1 MALFRKKKREE
12 EDPTSHK
19 QSLRSGQKASQGGE
33 MKSVRRRRLK
43 KMEPPKPW
51 GKKERFLVLV
61 VLLLTLGTSSV
72 LALSARNWKLPGLPR
87 IKFQLPSFSLL
98 KNETITIE
106 GDEDRIREVFK
117 SNEVISK
124 FREMTNELSGV
135 YGLYVVNLD
144 TGFSLDRKVASFACG
159 VNENEIFQ
167 AASLIKLPVMVA
179 MYMSVEDGSLD
190 LSDKYELKNEDKISG
205 AGSLHTKPEGY
216 EITYRDLIRLMGQQ
230 SDNTAYNI
238 AKNMLGVR
246 KINETINLI
255 GMKSTDFAENE
266 TTPKDIGLFFQKLW
280 EGSLISDENSDE
292 LLDFLTDGIYEEWL
306 AAGIPNDIQ
315 VAHKYGREMHVVND
329 AGIVFANKPFVVVI
343 MSKGVV
349 EREADKVFPE
359 LTRMVYEI
367 ETK

>member
-1 MALFRKKKREE
+1 M
-12 EDPTSHK
+12 
-19 QSLRSGQKASQGGE
+19 
-33 MKSVRRRRLK
+33 
-43 KMEPPKPW
+43 
-51 GKKERFLVLV
+51 VLV

-124 FREMTNELSGV
+124 FREMTNELSGA
-135 YGLYVVNLD
+135 YGLYVINLED
-144 TGFSLDRKVASFACG
+144 GFLYG
-159 VNENEIFQ
+159 VNENEVFQ

-179 MYMSVEDGSLD
+179 MYMEEEKGGLSLE
-190 LSDKYELKNEDKISG
+190 SKYKLKNEDKIPG
-205 AGSLHTKPEGY
+205 AGSLYGKPEGY
-216 EITYRDLIRLMGQQ
+216 EISYRDLIRLMGKQ

-238 AKNMLGVR
+238 AKNMLGAR
-246 KINETINLI
+246 KINETISSI
-255 GMKSTDFAENE
+255 GMTKTDFVENE
-266 TTPKDIGLFFQKLW
+266 TTLEDVGLFFQKLW
-280 EGSLISDENSDE
+280 EARLPAPERSDGGQGSFISKESADE
-292 LLDFLTDGIYEEWL
+292 LLEFLTDTAYEEWL
-306 AAGIPNDIQ
+306 AAGISNNVQ
-315 VAHKYGREMHVVND
+315 VAHKYGREVHVVND
-329 AGIVFANKPFVVVI
+329 AGIVFANKPFIVVI

-359 LTRMVYEI
+359 LARMVYEI